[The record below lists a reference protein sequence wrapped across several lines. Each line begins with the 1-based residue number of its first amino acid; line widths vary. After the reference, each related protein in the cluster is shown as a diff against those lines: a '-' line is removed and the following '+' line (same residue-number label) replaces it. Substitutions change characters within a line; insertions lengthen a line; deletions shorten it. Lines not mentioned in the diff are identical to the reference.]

1 MRPLLHFCHLQ
12 KSLQYAD
19 TLFIRRKSGDIF
31 AVLKGAWG
39 GGGVPGLLQRRR
51 GGSGILYLYSN
62 IPERRDLLP
71 EIIDVLHD
79 TLS

>member
-1 MRPLLHFCHLQ
+1 LLF
-12 KSLQYAD
+12 
-19 TLFIRRKSGDIF
+19 RRKIWDIF

-51 GGSGILYLYSN
+51 GGNEILYLYSH
-62 IPERRDLLP
+62 ILERRDLL
-71 EIIDVLHD
+71 HD

>member
-1 MRPLLHFCHLQ
+1 MRPLLHFYHLH
-12 KSLQYAD
+12 KSLQRAD
-19 TLFIRRKSGDIF
+19 ILAIIRINGDIF

-39 GGGVPGLLQRRR
+39 GGGVPGLRRR
-51 GGSGILYLYSN
+51 GGSEILYLYSN
-62 IPERRDLLP
+62 IPERRELLP